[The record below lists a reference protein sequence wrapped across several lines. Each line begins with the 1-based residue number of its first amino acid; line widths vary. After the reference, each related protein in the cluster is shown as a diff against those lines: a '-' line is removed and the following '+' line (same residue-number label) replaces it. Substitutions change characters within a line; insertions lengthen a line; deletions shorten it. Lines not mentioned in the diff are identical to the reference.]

1 MAKIYTVE
9 GHVHIK
15 YKDKKTGDERE
26 AEIMHCSFDSDDRN
40 FTGREVQQFFIPDG
54 ITDYIPLVGDKVCI
68 YFNQRGFIDDVVPYV
83 G

>member
-9 GHVHIK
+9 GFVHIK
-15 YKDKKTGDERE
+15 YKDKKTGNEKE
-26 AEIMHCSFDSDDRN
+26 ADIIHCSFEPDDRN
-40 FTGREVQQFFIPDG
+40 FSGREVQQFFIPDG
-54 ITDYIPLVGDKVCI
+54 VTDYVPILQDQVCI